1 MKKSKLLGKLFAVA
15 FITVAFIVIHES
27 IHSYIYSRFNVDSTI
42 EWFPS
47 PRTIA
52 NPTQVANLSSEE
64 FARMQDLHTINEI
77 ATYPILVGLILWVLL
92 K

>member
-1 MKKSKLLGKLFAVA
+1 MKKSKLLSRLLLASWILVIG
-15 FITVAFIVIHES
+15 IVIHES

-52 NPTQVANLSSEE
+52 NSTQVANLSSEE
-64 FARMQDLHTINEI
+64 LARMQDLHTINEI